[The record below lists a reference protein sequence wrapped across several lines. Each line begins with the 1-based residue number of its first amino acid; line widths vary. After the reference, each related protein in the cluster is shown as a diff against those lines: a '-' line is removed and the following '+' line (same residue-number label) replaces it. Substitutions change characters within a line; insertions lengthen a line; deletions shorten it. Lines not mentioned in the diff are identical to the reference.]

1 MNVIGL
7 DFGTTNSILSFYN
20 KTNSVES
27 WKLGGSDGKNYI
39 PSILTFDESDLFIVK
54 IIVIDDIPPTIEG
67 PSSFVSK
74 LSNKLTLNYI
84 LNTILKLVK

>member
-27 WKLGGSDGKNYI
+27 LHNTATKTIKDI
-39 PSILTFDESDLFIVK
+39 VQSI
-54 IIVIDDIPPTIEG
+54 
-67 PSSFVSK
+67 
-74 LSNKLTLNYI
+74 
-84 LNTILKLVK
+84 

>member
-27 WKLGGSDGKNYI
+27 WKIFLEERS
-39 PSILTFDESDLFIVK
+39 
-54 IIVIDDIPPTIEG
+54 
-67 PSSFVSK
+67 
-74 LSNKLTLNYI
+74 
-84 LNTILKLVK
+84 